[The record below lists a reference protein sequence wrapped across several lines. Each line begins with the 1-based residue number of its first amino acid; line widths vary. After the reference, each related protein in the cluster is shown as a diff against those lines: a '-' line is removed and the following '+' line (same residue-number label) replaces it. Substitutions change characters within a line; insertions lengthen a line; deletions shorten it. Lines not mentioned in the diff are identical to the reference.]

1 MVTAAGWS
9 QSGGRMTRGRMK
21 LRVRGARASGA
32 DGDRTRSLRGK
43 AIESNGAQVQQLR
56 AERRAER
63 QLTFWRRVA
72 VGGGVLALVAGVMI
86 GRALPR
92 GDEAPDQVAATSTAD
107 APASSACLG
116 AVKLANITISH
127 GVLINRAL
135 ADQNRV
141 MEGLLAGTIEVD
153 KAAELSKGALDVGAE
168 QSPQFDEAQA
178 DFLSIVDRCQS

>member
-1 MVTAAGWS
+1 
-9 QSGGRMTRGRMK
+9 MK
-21 LRVRGARASGA
+21 ARVRGARASSA
-32 DGDRTRSLRGK
+32 DGERARSLRGK
-43 AIESNGAQVQQLR
+43 AIEANGAHVQQLR

-86 GRALPR
+86 GRALPGGSDR
-92 GDEAPDQVAATSTAD
+92 APEEIAATSTAD

-116 AVKLANITISH
+116 AVRLANITISH

-135 ADQNRV
+135 SDQNRV
-141 MEGLLAGTIEVD
+141 MEGLLAGSIEVD
-153 KAAELSKGALDVGAE
+153 KAAELAKGAIDVGAE
-168 QSPQFDEAQA
+168 QSPQFDQAQA